1 MTNKNFTDTLYLFA
15 CGARGLEPETDLNLL
30 DYKEIYKTAKLQA
43 VWETVFLS
51 IAKLN
56 DKYPGVI
63 PKDIFDQM
71 NAEFILSC
79 TFQYRRHDFMHR
91 LFKKFDEK
99 NIKYCVL
106 KGESVARFYH
116 TPIARV
122 SGDVDILVEPEKL
135 DLCLDIMKDAGFE
148 IGEKEYSEHHVE
160 CRHST
165 TGLVEVHTGMYTKR
179 TEEICFNN
187 AVRYEEEHIKVTAED
202 GSAYNTL
209 GITDGFVF
217 VFLHFVKH
225 FISKGTGMR
234 QLGDVLLYIE
244 KNYENIDWQRVDAL
258 LEELG
263 FDKFFRCVVSIGKK
277 YFSFPENIFVYNE
290 KFDDE
295 LIEKVFDDM
304 FGGGVFGHDDE
315 TRNGFY
321 DNYLTERY
329 KKYQNKNYE
338 SYKTKDKLKRLFPD
352 REFMSKNFEY
362 VNKSAALLPVAWVHR
377 FAKNA
382 FGKQEPQKFAAEHA
396 ERMELMNSLGMM

>member
-15 CGARGLEPETDLNLL
+15 CGARGIEPETDLNLL
-30 DYKEIYKTAKLQA
+30 DYKEIYKIAKSQA

-51 IAKLN
+51 LAKLN
-56 DKYPGVI
+56 NKYPGVI

-91 LFKKFDEK
+91 LFKKFDEE

-122 SGDVDILVEPEKL
+122 SGDVDMLADSQKL
-135 DLCLDIMKDAGFE
+135 NLCLDIMKDAGFE
-148 IGEKEYSEHHVE
+148 IDEQERDEHHIE
-160 CRHST
+160 CRHPT

-179 TEEICFNN
+179 TEEVCFNN
-187 AVRYEEEHIKVTAED
+187 AVKYEEKYIKVTAED
-202 GSAYNTL
+202 GTQYNAL

-234 QLGDVLLYIE
+234 QLGDVLIYTE
-244 KNYENIDWQRVDAL
+244 KNYESIDWKRVDAL
-258 LEELG
+258 LEKLG
-263 FDKFFRCVVSIGKK
+263 FSEFFSCVISIGKK
-277 YFSFPENIFVYNE
+277 YFSFPENIFGDNE

-304 FGGGVFGHDDE
+304 FGGGVFGHNDE

-321 DNYLTERY
+321 DIYLTERY
-329 KKYQNKNYE
+329 KKYQNKDYE
-338 SYKTKDKLKRLFPD
+338 KYKTKEKLKRLFPN
-352 REFMSKNFEY
+352 RKFMSKNFEY
-362 VNKSAALLPVAWVHR
+362 VNKSAILLPVAWIHR
-377 FAKNA
+377 IAKGV
-382 FGKQEPQKFAAEHA
+382 FGKNELQEFAAEHA
-396 ERMELMNSLGMM
+396 ERMELMRRLGMM